1 MDASLVNGILRIET
15 SVGKP
20 HSEHEGLMDRKL
32 YVTLFVLFMTC
43 LFLYLVYVILA
54 PFLNALGWAGVIWTV
69 TIPLHARL
77 LKRCNGREITAAA
90 LMTTAVVLALI
101 IPIMILGISLTQEAA
116 AAYTYLESAA
126 QGTRLLEFQDLL
138 DHPVIAPWLDRIKP
152 MIQPVSQEMDA
163 MLLDAVKRGV
173 SSLLNYSTGILKNF
187 FGFFINMVL
196 MVVTLFFLYKDGRRM
211 QEGFWRV
218 VAISENNRQI
228 IIATVKRVVSAV
240 MYGIFLTCLVQG
252 ALGGLGF
259 WVAGLPSPF
268 LFGALMAICALVPL
282 VGTALVWLPGAGY
295 LLLHGEILKGVL
307 LIAWGV
313 LAVGSIDNLIR
324 PLFISGKARLPI
336 LVIALGALGGLL
348 AFGLLGVMIG
358 PIILALIIVFFDL
371 YQDEGPLRRGS
382 ESG

>member
-1 MDASLVNGILRIET
+1 
-15 SVGKP
+15 
-20 HSEHEGLMDRKL
+20 MDRKL
-32 YVTLFVLFMTC
+32 YVTLFVLFTTC
-43 LFLYLVYVILA
+43 LFLYLVYVILS

-69 TIPLHARL
+69 TIPLHVRL
-77 LKRCNGREITAAA
+77 LHRCKGREITAAA
-90 LMTTAVVLALI
+90 LMTTAVVLTLI

-116 AAYTYLESAA
+116 AAYSYLESAA
-126 QGTRLLEFQDLL
+126 QGSRLLEFQDLL
-138 DHPVIAPWLDRIKP
+138 SHPMVGPWLKRIMP
-152 MIQPVSQEMDA
+152 MIQPVSQEMDT

-196 MVVTLFFLYKDGRRM
+196 MVITLFFLYKDGRRM

-295 LLLHGEILKGVL
+295 LLLHGDILKGVL

-313 LAVGSIDNLIR
+313 LAVGSIDNFIR
-324 PLFISGKARLPI
+324 PLFISGKAQLPI
-336 LVIALGALGGLL
+336 LAIALGALGGLL

-371 YQDEGPLRRGS
+371 YQSEGPLNKGQ
-382 ESG
+382 ESN

>member
-1 MDASLVNGILRIET
+1 
-15 SVGKP
+15 
-20 HSEHEGLMDRKL
+20 MDRKL
-32 YVTLFVLFMTC
+32 YVTLLVVFVTC
-43 LFLYLVYVILA
+43 LFLYLVYAILS
-54 PFLNALGWAGVIWTV
+54 PFLNALGWAGVIWTI
-69 TIPLHARL
+69 TIPLHVRL

-90 LMTTAVVLALI
+90 LMTTAVVLTLI
-101 IPIMILGISLTQEAA
+101 IPIMILGISLTREAA
-116 AAYTYLESAA
+116 AAYTYLESTA
-126 QGTRLLEFQDLL
+126 QSSRMLEFQDLL
-138 DHPVIAPWLDRIKP
+138 NHPVIAPWLDRIRP

-196 MVVTLFFLYKDGRRM
+196 MVITLFFLYKDGRRM
-211 QEGFWRV
+211 QEGFWKV

-282 VGTALVWLPGAGY
+282 VGTALVWLPGAAY

-336 LVIALGALGGLL
+336 LAIALGALGGLL
-348 AFGLLGVMIG
+348 SFGLLGVMIG

-371 YQDEGPLRRGS
+371 YQAEVPLNKGT
-382 ESG
+382 ESS